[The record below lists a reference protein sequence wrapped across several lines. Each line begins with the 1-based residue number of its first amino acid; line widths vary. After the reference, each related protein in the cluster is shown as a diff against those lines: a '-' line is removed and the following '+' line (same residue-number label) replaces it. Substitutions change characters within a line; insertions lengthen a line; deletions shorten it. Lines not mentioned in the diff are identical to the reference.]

1 MTDLPPTPLPLESDD
16 PRSVAEVFH
25 RINSVIPDD
34 PEIFSLGPETTV
46 RDAIAFLANRH
57 CSQVPVVLNGEVLG
71 LFSYRDFVKAV
82 KSHGDADPR
91 TTAGDLLS
99 MPVEECMNTRPE
111 YARVTDEFPRWLDVL
126 EQHEAFLV
134 GDTNRLE
141 ATITPMHLVRYLYKV
156 SQPYVLI
163 QEIELGI
170 RSLIR
175 MAVDDDALTKAARTC
190 LNEKY
195 QPDKL
200 PTTLEGMTF
209 DDYAR
214 IVGDGRTWEMFQP
227 LFRGDRPRTSTK
239 LRELVELRNKVFHFR
254 GVSVEDHPKLVEGRD
269 WVLTKIRAADAL
281 RREASP

>member
-1 MTDLPPTPLPLESDD
+1 MADILSQPLPPESDD
-16 PRSVAEVFH
+16 PRSVAGAFH

-34 PEIFSLGPETTV
+34 PEVISLGPETTV
-46 RDAIAFLANRH
+46 RDAIAFLVSRH

-71 LFSYRDFVKAV
+71 LFTFRDLAKAMR
-82 KSHGDADPR
+82 SHGDGDPR
-91 TTAGDLLS
+91 ITAVDLLS

-111 YARVTDEFPRWLDVL
+111 YARITDEFPRWLDVL
-126 EQHEAFLV
+126 EQHDAFLV

-175 MAVDDDALTKAARTC
+175 MAVNGDALADAARTC

-200 PTTLEGMTF
+200 PTTLEDMTF

-227 LFRGDRPRTSTK
+227 LFRGDRRRTSTK
-239 LRELVELRNKVFHFR
+239 LRELAELRNKVFHFR

-269 WVLTKIRAADAL
+269 WVLTKIRAADAR
-281 RREASP
+281 RREASQ

>member
-1 MTDLPPTPLPLESDD
+1 MPDLHSTRLPQEPSD
-16 PRSVAEVFH
+16 PRWVTDVFH
-25 RINSVIPDD
+25 RINSVIPND
-34 PEIFSLGPETTV
+34 PEVFSIGPDTTV
-46 RDAIAFLANRH
+46 RDAITFLANRH

-71 LFSYRDFVKAV
+71 LFSYRDFAKAV
-82 KSHGDADPR
+82 KSHVDSDPR
-91 TTAGDLLS
+91 ATVGDLLS
-99 MPVEECMNTRPE
+99 MSVEECMNTRPE

-170 RSLIR
+170 RSLIV
-175 MAVDDDALTKAARTC
+175 MAVDDDALAETARAC

-200 PTTLEGMTF
+200 PTTLEDMTF

-214 IVGDGRTWEMFQP
+214 IVGDGRTWALFQP
-227 LFRGDRPRTSTK
+227 LFRGDRRRTSTK
-239 LRELVELRNKVFHFR
+239 LRELAELRNKVFHFR

-269 WVLTKIRAADAL
+269 WVLTKIRAADAR
-281 RREASP
+281 RREASQ